1 MTLLDTVR
9 AHGKHRKATRL
20 ELVEKVGRL
29 ERELADRES
38 LLREAATTLGE
49 TIGERNQLQDQLD
62 EAGIELSGERE
73 DHDQMVAR
81 IEARHTAT
89 VAEMQREIDD
99 LTRRLE
105 VQCLAEAAAS
115 KTQEIDA
122 REIQA
127 RFADG
132 PVVSLH
138 HSPQA
143 ADPAHVPSWAKPD
156 PAA

>member
-1 MTLLDTVR
+1 MTILDTVR

-29 ERELADRES
+29 ERELAERES
-38 LLREAATTLGE
+38 LLRAAAAELGQVV
-49 TIGERNQLQDQLD
+49 GERNQLQDQLD
-62 EAGIELSGERE
+62 EAGIELSGARE
-73 DHDQMVAR
+73 DHAETVAR
-81 IEARHTAT
+81 IEARHAE
-89 VAEMQREIDD
+89 VIAEMQREIDD
-99 LTRRLE
+99 LTRRLD
-105 VQCLAEAAAS
+105 VGVLAEAAAS

-122 REIQA
+122 REIQE

-143 ADPAHVPSWAKPD
+143 ADPAHVPSWAKPE